1 MTDTLTEAPTVGT
14 LHDLDQH
21 RARTAPVSLAKNTT
35 APVSA
40 PAPPVD
46 QPGPV
51 APSEADTVT
60 LTIPA
65 DAEAV
70 DRADNPLADWLT
82 VPDVPIVPVWARS
95 AASVRANAA
104 ALGRLTRYHAGFHS
118 VRLPKYGVKVA
129 WLGAKGGW
137 RVSSRLWPVLTC
149 REHSEVVRALAAQ
162 AASRSGGKITD
173 ATAAIQYQV
182 AHRARTVARRWRF
195 GAAITV
201 AAASS
206 MVLMVATAPVLMT
219 TTAILLGVLAVI
231 GRKSADVPLFD
242 QPDVPLR
249 VDLSAQQLNDALR
262 AAGLLKQGKGEE
274 EGPRVSC
281 VMGPVRDGKGWAVI
295 FDLPRGG
302 GKTASDVLGKRE
314 VLAQELGVD
323 EIQLIMSRVRAAKGG
338 NAGRVSLWV
347 ADDDPYLAEPTP
359 SPLAKLERF
368 SIWEP
373 IPFGQ
378 DARGN
383 RITVPVI
390 WQSMFFGGLPRRGK
404 TFTQRIMT
412 AAGLLDPWVRH
423 YVADFKGGQDWMG
436 MKHVAHRLVLGAEDD
451 AIEAFKTMLKE
462 LLAEMERRF
471 ALFRGLPTSICPEGK
486 LTPQIIE
493 KYQMPFIFL
502 TVDELQEAF
511 LAMDDKTREDVVDDL
526 GRIARRGPAAGF
538 ISNYASQR
546 PDAKSVP
553 TKLREIITIRCCT
566 QVTDKTSSD
575 MVLGAGKAAM
585 GADASLLSEDHKG
598 VTVLVTGPA
607 SHATVKNDLLTT
619 AEFNAMCLKGRALRE
634 AIGQI
639 SGDAAGDVTAAA
651 DAVGVVIA
659 PVLSDCLDAMRHSD
673 RMHTVDLLAR
683 LVNADEDRYGD
694 WDPDRLAA
702 ELEAAGVERT
712 SKQVKINGNNRAGYR
727 RADLEAAVPAE
738 LLLAARSTD
747 PAPAPAA
754 PVEGVPATAPAT

>member
-1 MTDTLTEAPTVGT
+1 MTDPIPENPDMGTV
-14 LHDLDQH
+14 HHLDAH
-21 RARTAPVSLAKNTT
+21 RAARTINLTKPTT
-35 APVSA
+35 PSDDTT
-40 PAPPVD
+40 PAPLEGVVLP
-46 QPGPV
+46 
-51 APSEADTVT
+51 PSSG
-60 LTIPA
+60 
-65 DAEAV
+65 EAV
-70 DRADNPLADWLT
+70 DRTDNPLADWLT
-82 VPDVPIVPVWARS
+82 VPDVPILPPWARS
-95 AASVRANAA
+95 AAALRANAGA
-104 ALGRLTRYHAGFHS
+104 AVRLARYQAGFHA
-118 VRLPKYGVKVA
+118 VRLPKYSAKVT
-129 WLGAKGGW
+129 WLAAKGSW
-137 RVSSRLWPVLTC
+137 RVSVRLWPVLTC
-149 REHSEVVRALAAQ
+149 HEHTQLVRALAVRVSDKGEA
-162 AASRSGGKITD
+162 D
-173 ATAAIQYQV
+173 TAMALRA
-182 AHRARTVARRWRF
+182 AHRTRTVARRWRF
-195 GAAITV
+195 GTAITV
-201 AAASS
+201 AAGAS
-206 MVLMVATAPVLMT
+206 MALTVAATPVLIT
-219 TTAILLGVLAVI
+219 VSAVLLGILAVV
-231 GRKSADVPLFD
+231 GRKGADVPLLD
-242 QPDVPLR
+242 RADVPLR
-249 VDLSAQQLNDALR
+249 LDLSAQQLNDALR
-262 AAGLLKQGKGEE
+262 AANLLKTGRGDD

-281 VMGPVRDGKGWAVI
+281 VMGPVRDGKGWACI

-302 GKTASDVLGKRE
+302 GKTASDVLAKRE

-359 SPLAKLERF
+359 SPLAGLDRF
-368 SIWEP
+368 SIWDP

-451 AIEAFKTMLKE
+451 AIEAFKAMLKE

-486 LTPQIIE
+486 LTPQIVE
-493 KYQMPFIFL
+493 KYGMPFIFL

-511 LAMDDKTREDVVDDL
+511 LAMDDRAREEVVDDL

-575 MVLGAGKAAM
+575 MVLGSGKAAM

-619 AEFNAMCLKGRALRE
+619 AEFNTMCLKGRALRE

-639 SGDAAGDVTAAA
+639 TGDAAGDVTAAA
-651 DAVGVVIA
+651 DAAGMVIA

-673 RMHTVDLLAR
+673 RLHTVDLLAR

-694 WDPDRLAA
+694 WDGDRLAA
-702 ELEAAGVERT
+702 ELESAGVERT
-712 SKQVKINGNNRAGYR
+712 SKQVKINGSNRAGYR
-727 RADLEAAVPAE
+727 RADLEAAVPEE
-738 LLLAARSTD
+738 LLLAARTT
-747 PAPAPAA
+747 PADTR
-754 PVEGVPATAPAT
+754 VEGSPTTNPTT